1 MSLGNGKQRMRCDR
15 LIMKGCL
22 ASLLLDNNNN
32 INYDED
38 YIDRRLLV
46 VIQKLKQRYALT
58 HKSVVVV
65 KVDVFPMKLQHQIVT
80 NIYCGIT
87 E

>member
-1 MSLGNGKQRMRCDR
+1 
-15 LIMKGCL
+15 MKGCL
-22 ASLLLDNNNN
+22 ASLLLDDNN
-32 INYDED
+32 IKSNDNDEE